1 MLKRVRALRPF
12 PDELGW
18 RPAIWLV
25 YLLFPLVD
33 LLVNH
38 VSVQKWGLEIAGIL
52 LFLALYCYD
61 FWSPSGRQEW
71 WLIASFCALGAVL
84 CPAVTESNLVFFVY
98 GAASAGYQAR
108 PRSVLPG
115 LLIVALSVAALLA
128 FGLLSLSAVTT
139 TAVISV
145 AAGVASFYYRHDKE
159 ITAQLRQARR
169 DVERVAQLAERE
181 RIARDLH
188 DLLGHSL
195 SLIVL
200 KSELAR
206 KLTPVN
212 PARAATE
219 IAEVE
224 TISRQAL
231 AQVRQAVRGYRGD
244 GLTAEL
250 GQVRASLESAG
261 IATEIEAKVPA
272 LPPAMDGA
280 LVLVL
285 REGVTNVLRHSR
297 ARTCRIAI
305 AGDERA
311 VCLQVSDDGQGLG
324 GAVEGA
330 GLRGMRERLGALG
343 GGLDLRSNADPG
355 AGETGTTVTARL
367 PLALGPT
374 PAEPA
379 LERI

>member
-1 MLKRVRALRPF
+1 M
-12 PDELGW
+12 
-18 RPAIWLV
+18 
-25 YLLFPLVD
+25 
-33 LLVNH
+33 
-38 VSVQKWGLEIAGIL
+38 
-52 LFLALYCYD
+52 
-61 FWSPSGRQEW
+61 
-71 WLIASFCALGAVL
+71 
-84 CPAVTESNLVFFVY
+84 TESNLVFFVY

-181 RIARDLH
+181 RISRDLH
-188 DLLGHSL
+188 DLLGHTL

-212 PARAATE
+212 PGRAATE
-219 IAEVE
+219 IAELE
-224 TISRQAL
+224 TIARQAL

-244 GLTAEL
+244 GLMAEL
-250 GQVRASLESAG
+250 GQVRANLASAG
-261 IATEIEAKVPA
+261 IATEVDTKLPA
-272 LPPAMDGA
+272 LPPVVDGA

-285 REGVTNVLRHSR
+285 REGVTNVLRHSG
-297 ARTCRIAI
+297 ARVCRIAV
-305 AGDERA
+305 AGDERT

-324 GAVEGA
+324 DAAEGA
-330 GLRGMRERLGALG
+330 GLRGMRERLGVLG
-343 GGLDLRSNADPG
+343 GGLQLQSNNDPA
-355 AGETGTTVTARL
+355 AGETGTTVTAHL

-374 PAEPA
+374 PVKPA
-379 LERI
+379 LERV